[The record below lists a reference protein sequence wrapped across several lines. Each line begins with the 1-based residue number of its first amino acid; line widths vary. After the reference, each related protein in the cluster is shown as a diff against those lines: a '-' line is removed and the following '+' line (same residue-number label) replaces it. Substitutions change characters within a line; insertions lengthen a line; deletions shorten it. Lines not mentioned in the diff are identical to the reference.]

1 MAQAGLE
8 EVRRL
13 LRRIVDVRDDELHA
27 MLLACAYFFF
37 VLAGYYIIR
46 PLRDEMAVA
55 GGVSNLP
62 WLFTGTLT
70 VMLAVNPL
78 FAALVAKLPRV
89 LFVSL
94 TYRFFALN
102 LLVFY
107 ILLSS
112 SSEAQNIWIGR
123 VFYVWASVFNLFVVS
138 VFWAF
143 MADTFRPDQGKRIFG
158 FIAAGG
164 TLGGLSASALTA
176 GLAEYL
182 GPINLLLAA
191 ALLLEA
197 AVQSMLRLSK
207 TAPPPITVSIPESSP
222 SVENP
227 AYNLPAT
234 FPAVEPGT
242 RESPI
247 GGSAFAGIRNLL
259 GSPYLMG
266 IAAYMLLFTI
276 TATFLY
282 FQQAEIAESYFT
294 SRPMRTA
301 FFAKID
307 VLVNL
312 LTLLIQIFLAGKV
325 IRLLGIGLTLAL
337 LPALCIAGF
346 SALGLSGTLAVLIIF
361 QALRRAANFALAR
374 PAREVLYTVLSRED
388 KYKAKTLIDTFVY
401 RGGDQI
407 GAWSY
412 AAMSAIGF
420 RAAQIAF
427 TAVPLAVAW
436 LIVALWLGA
445 KQRQGACRSAKFERR
460 SSNGERPGESES

>member
-1 MAQAGLE
+1 MGQARLE
-8 EVRRL
+8 EVRKL
-13 LRRIVDVRDDELHA
+13 LRRIVDVRDDEIRA

-70 VMLAVNPL
+70 VMLAANPL

-107 ILLSS
+107 ILLSF
-112 SSEAQNIWIGR
+112 SSEAQSIWIGR

-143 MADTFRPDQGKRIFG
+143 MADTFRPDQGKRVFG

-164 TLGGLSASALTA
+164 TLGGLTASALTA

-191 ALLLEA
+191 GILLEA

-207 TAPPPITVSIPESSP
+207 TAPLPAAFSIPEP
-222 SVENP
+222 PPPVENP
-227 AYNLPAT
+227 AYDLPLT
-234 FPAVEPGT
+234 VPTVRPGT
-242 RESPI
+242 REYPI
-247 GGSAFAGIRNLL
+247 GGSAFAGIRNVMR
-259 GSPYLMG
+259 SPYLMG

-301 FFAKID
+301 FFARID

-312 LTLLIQIFLAGKV
+312 LTLLIQVFLAGKV

-337 LPALCIAGF
+337 LPILCIVGF
-346 SALGLSGTLAVLIIF
+346 SVLGISGTLAVLIIF

-374 PAREVLYTVLSRED
+374 PAREVLYTVLTRED
-388 KYKAKTLIDTFVY
+388 KYKAKTFIDTFVY

-420 RAAQIAF
+420 RAGQIAF
-427 TAVPLAVAW
+427 TAVPLAIAW
-436 LIVALWLGA
+436 LIVALWLGT
-445 KQRQGACRSAKFERR
+445 KQSRHGRTPS
-460 SSNGERPGESES
+460 

>member
-1 MAQAGLE
+1 MAQAKLV
-8 EVRRL
+8 EVRKL
-13 LRRIVDVRDDELHA
+13 LHRVVDVRDDEIHA
-27 MLLACAYFFF
+27 MLLAGSYFFF

-55 GGVSNLP
+55 GGVPNLP
-62 WLFTGTLT
+62 WLFTGTLA
-70 VMLAVNPL
+70 VMLAANPL

-89 LFVSL
+89 RFVSL

-107 ILLSS
+107 LLLSF
-112 SSEAQNIWIGR
+112 SSETQNIWIGR

-143 MADTFRPDQGKRIFG
+143 MADTFRPGQGKRLFG

-164 TLGGLSASALTA
+164 TLGGLTASAFTA

-182 GPINLLLAA
+182 GPTNLLLAA
-191 ALLLEA
+191 VLLLEA

-207 TAPPPITVSIPESSP
+207 ATPLPAGRSTMESPPLA
-222 SVENP
+222 ENP
-227 AYNLPAT
+227 AYDPPFT
-234 FPAVEPGT
+234 SQTIRPGT
-242 RESPI
+242 REDPI
-247 GGSAFAGIRNLL
+247 GGSAFAGIRNLMK
-259 GSPYLMG
+259 SSYLVG

-301 FFAKID
+301 FFARID

-312 LTLLIQIFLAGKV
+312 LTLIIQIFLAGKV

-337 LPALCIAGF
+337 LPILCIVGF
-346 SALGLSGTLAVLIIF
+346 SALGVSGTLAVLIIF

-374 PAREVLYTVLSRED
+374 PAREVLYTVLERED

-401 RGGDQI
+401 RAGDQI

-412 AAMSAIGF
+412 AAMSAVGF
-420 RAAQIAF
+420 RASQIAF
-427 TAVPLAVAW
+427 SAVPLAIGW
-436 LIVALWLGA
+436 MIVALWLGA
-445 KQRQGACRSAKFERR
+445 KQKRGAG
-460 SSNGERPGESES
+460 N